1 MAITSADIENQSFS
15 ISKKGYD
22 VDEVDVFLEHV
33 AAEIDKLNAQI
44 ASLKSTDVNVQ
55 ADVNSALDSLS
66 SETVASE
73 PIDAAEF
80 SESSE
85 SGDLTE
91 KLAAAEKKIK
101 DLQAKLDNKV
111 ADDSAISQA
120 LIVAQRSADD
130 IINNANAKADDT
142 IQDAHDEADRIINR
156 AETEKQN
163 IMDAISK
170 LQDDREATRNEFA
183 GMLRDFISDS
193 NDKLIS
199 LGFDDDVENIP
210 FDVDVPNSDTP
221 VVPAT
226 ENANIPSH
234 VVEKDLSGFGD
245 IAEDDDLD

>member
-44 ASLKSTDVNVQ
+44 ANLNSTNVNTE
-55 ADVNSALDSLS
+55 ADKNAALDTLS
-66 SETVASE
+66 GETVVSAPVDVSD
-73 PIDAAEF
+73 IDETL
-80 SESSE
+80 E
-85 SGDLTE
+85 SGDLAE
-91 KLAAAEKKIK
+91 KLNAAEKKIK
-101 DLQAKLDNKV
+101 ELQSKLDNKV

-163 IMDAISK
+163 IMDAITK

-210 FDVDVPNSDTP
+210 FDVDVPATEAP

-226 ENANIPSH
+226 ENVNIPSH

>member
-33 AAEIDKLNAQI
+33 ADEIDKLNSQI
-44 ASLKSTDVNVQ
+44 ANLNSTNVNAETDKSAALDTLSGEAVVSAPVDVN
-55 ADVNSALDSLS
+55 DID
-66 SETVASE
+66 ETL
-73 PIDAAEF
+73 
-80 SESSE
+80 E
-85 SGDLTE
+85 SGDLAE
-91 KLAAAEKKIK
+91 KLNVAEKKIK
-101 DLQAKLDNKV
+101 ELQSKLDNKV

-163 IMDAISK
+163 IMDAITK

-210 FDVDVPNSDTP
+210 FDVDVPATEAP

-226 ENANIPSH
+226 ENVNIPSH